1 MMEEGA
7 IPPTWHKMAG
17 ISIERGTRELL
28 RTWYGRYKGKYWIL
42 DGQNMMS
49 IFYRL
54 TEDFY
59 FDLYLGFRDL
69 NAIVI

>member
-1 MMEEGA
+1 MGD
-7 IPPTWHKMAG
+7 T
-17 ISIERGTRELL
+17 
-28 RTWYGRYKGKYWIL
+28 KGSTEFL
-42 DGQNMMS
+42 DGQNMIS